1 MATIYVT
8 GTRPMARPNA
18 PRPSRHRVLVEMD
31 HPARFVVRRAIEKC
45 WPPLAAVSWPHPRD
59 ARYDLVHGL
68 NAIPLTSKPF
78 VTTFES
84 TLPRALGPG
93 GERVA
98 HVVRDRLLRPNCR
111 ALIAMSQYARGK
123 LMKANRGWTGLEA
136 ALAKVTVIYPHFDAR
151 PATVRR
157 YTPGEPLRLIFVG
170 NHFAQK
176 GGIAALRAMRRA
188 TAMGLPVTLDV
199 FSAMRV
205 GPGVY
210 ADHPDARRYRSDL
223 ALLGAPGVIM
233 HGRRPNSEVLDAL
246 GRAHVQVLATL
257 DDTFGYG
264 VVEGLSVG
272 TPAIV
277 SNVCAMPEIVP
288 PSVGARLDLPI
299 DEWGNWTGLAR
310 RGDADYWDL
319 LDATYDA
326 LADGIVRNLVEIAED
341 RERIERWSTGALERF
356 LSAFESKAVS
366 ARLDDLYDA
375 ALN

>member
-1 MATIYVT
+1 
-8 GTRPMARPNA
+8 
-18 PRPSRHRVLVEMD
+18 MD

-45 WPPLAAVSWPHPRD
+45 WPPLAAVSWPHPRG

-93 GERVA
+93 GEHVA
-98 HVVRDRLLRPNCR
+98 HAVRDRLVQSNCR
-111 ALIAMSQYARGK
+111 ALIAMSRYARGK
-123 LMKANRGWTGLEA
+123 LVKANRGWPGLEA

-151 PATVRR
+151 PVTIRR
-157 YTPGEPLRLIFVG
+157 YKRGETLRLIFVG

-176 GGIAALRAMRRA
+176 GGVAALRAMKRA
-188 TAMGLPVTLDV
+188 AALGLPVTLDV
-199 FSAMRV
+199 FSALRV
-205 GPGVY
+205 AHHVY
-210 ADHPDARRYRSDL
+210 ADHPDARRYRTDL
-223 ALLGAPGVIM
+223 ALLQVPGVRW
-233 HGRRPNSEVLDAL
+233 HGRRPNGEVLDAL
-246 GRAHVQVLATL
+246 AGAHVQTLTTL
-257 DDTFGYG
+257 DDTFGYS

-288 PSVGARLDLPI
+288 PEVGVRLDLPV
-299 DEWGNWTGLAR
+299 DEWGNWTGLGR
-310 RGDADYWDL
+310 RGDPDFWEL

-326 LADGIVRNLVEIAED
+326 LADGIVRNLVAIAD
-341 RERIERWSTGALERF
+341 DPSRIEMWSTGAVDRF
-356 LSAFESKAVS
+356 RTEFESTAVS

>member
-1 MATIYVT
+1 VATIYVT

-31 HPARFVVRRAIEKC
+31 YPARFVVRRAIEKC
-45 WPPLAAVSWPHPRD
+45 WPPLAAVSWPHPRN

-98 HVVRDRLLRPNCR
+98 HAVRDRLVRPNCR
-111 ALIAMSQYARGK
+111 ALIAMSQYAKGK
-123 LMKANRGWTGLEA
+123 LEKANRGWPGLDA
-136 ALAKVTVIYPHFDAR
+136 TLAKVVVIYPHFDER
-151 PATVRR
+151 PATIRR
-157 YTPGEPLRLIFVG
+157 YTRGETLRLIFVG

-176 GGIAALRAMRRA
+176 GGIAALRALRRA
-188 TAMGLPVTLDV
+188 AALGLPVTLDV
-199 FSAMRV
+199 FSGMRV
-205 GPGVY
+205 GSGVY
-210 ADHPDARRYRSDL
+210 ADHPDARRYRADL
-223 ALLGAPGVIM
+223 AMLASPGVTW
-233 HGRRPNSEVLDAL
+233 HGRRPNAEVLDAL
-246 GRAHVQVLATL
+246 GRAHLQVLATL

-288 PSVGARLDLPI
+288 PSVGARLDLPV

-310 RGDADYWDL
+310 RRDPDFWNL
-319 LDATYDA
+319 LDATYDG
-326 LADGIVRNLVEIAED
+326 LADGIVRNLAAIAD
-341 RERIERWSTGALERF
+341 DPARIERWSAGALERF
-356 LSAFESKAVS
+356 REEFESKAVS
-366 ARLDDLYDA
+366 ARLDDVYDA